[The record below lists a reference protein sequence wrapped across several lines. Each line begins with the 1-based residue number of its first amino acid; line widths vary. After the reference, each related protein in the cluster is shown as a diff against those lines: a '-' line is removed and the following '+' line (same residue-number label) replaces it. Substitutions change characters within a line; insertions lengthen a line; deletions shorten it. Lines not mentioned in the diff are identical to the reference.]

1 MKKAGAEVSVMTK
14 SAVNWRWPQKTDQ
27 IYYSL
32 KEVMSV
38 INEPI
43 KMNSRGTY
51 KVPEMNE
58 FC

>member
-14 SAVNWRWPQKTDQ
+14 SGVNWRWPQKTDQ

-32 KEVMSV
+32 KKVMSV

-58 FC
+58 F